1 MIPNLPNYKV
11 IKLNSRNPLNVHIK
25 TTYANEQKSFLIFYV
40 DSDIQK
46 YPIVSKIDEKCE
58 AYNEGL
64 RVGDKIIKLN
74 DYSLEYKDIKT
85 IICDFKFERKKFR
98 FYKIN
103 NIIKECIF

>member
-11 IKLNSRNPLNVHIK
+11 IKLNSRNPLKVHIK
-25 TTYANEQKSFLIFYV
+25 TTYMDAHKSIFDFFYV
-40 DSDIQK
+40 DTDIQK

-58 AYNEGL
+58 AYNKGL

-85 IICDFKFERKKFR
+85 IVCDFKYERKSSDF
-98 FYKIN
+98 
-103 NIIKECIF
+103 IKLTIL